1 MAKFIQALF
10 DLKLVSQNSLN
21 QMKTM
26 RDGEGMGMEPFS
38 FAGKTG
44 YGHTGGSF
52 NSGAWLAYFPD
63 EKLAL
68 AYTTNA
74 KIYPVRNIVSGV
86 FDIYWNRPFQI
97 PIFEAFEVSPEIL
110 ERYAGVYTIPGT
122 PAKMTVTRNGAT
134 LYIQAG
140 AEGAGVP
147 LEATAE
153 DKFRIGPG
161 VFFEFDA
168 AKGQLTI
175 KRPQGERVF
184 TKEK

>member
-1 MAKFIQALF
+1 
-10 DLKLVSQNSLN
+10 
-21 QMKTM
+21 MKTM

-38 FAGKTG
+38 FAGKTL
-44 YGHTGGSF
+44 YGHTGGS
-52 NSGAWLAYFPD
+52 NSSGAWLAYFPE

-74 KIYPVRNIVSGV
+74 KIYTVSNIVSGV

-97 PIFEAFEVSPEIL
+97 PTFDTFDVSTEVL
-110 ERYAGVYTIPGT
+110 DRYVGVYTIPGT
-122 PAKMTVTRNGAT
+122 PAKMTVTRDGAT

-140 AEGAGVP
+140 AEPSRGVP

-153 DKFRIGPG
+153 DKFKIDPG
-161 VFFEFDA
+161 VGFEFDA

-175 KRPQGERVF
+175 KRPNGERVF